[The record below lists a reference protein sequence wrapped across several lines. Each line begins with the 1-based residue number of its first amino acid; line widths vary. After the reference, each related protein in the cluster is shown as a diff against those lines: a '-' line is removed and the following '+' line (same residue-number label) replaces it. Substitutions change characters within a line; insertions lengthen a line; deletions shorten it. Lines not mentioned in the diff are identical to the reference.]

1 MKVKQRECKHAALR
15 EDQHEIS
22 TAVIVWNND
31 DRVAQVDEVAN
42 KEVDTLERA

>member
-15 EDQHEIS
+15 EDQHEFCTTI
-22 TAVIVWNND
+22 IVGHND
-31 DRVAQVDEVAN
+31 DRVAQVDQVAS